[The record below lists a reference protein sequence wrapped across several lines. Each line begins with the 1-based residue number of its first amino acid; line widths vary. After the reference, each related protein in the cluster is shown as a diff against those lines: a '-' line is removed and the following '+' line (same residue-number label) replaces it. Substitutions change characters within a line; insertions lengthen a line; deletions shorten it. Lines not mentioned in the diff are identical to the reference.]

1 MKIEGNQKE
10 LDAMVEFH
18 KGNRV
23 EGLRLQEEFAAE
35 FRKEYK
41 DKDHCP
47 CLKACR
53 YHGNCKECVAIHR
66 AHQEHVPNCMRPLI
80 NKKLKLM
87 SELTEHTLANEIE
100 APHEILRKQASQI
113 PVCIIEKMKNAQT
126 TVSIS
131 ENTTFLA
138 LCRVFLLFCVVVCG
152 QKGGKFNGYKEN
164 WRVSKRAS

>member
-87 SELTEHTLANEIE
+87 SELTEHTLANSYMLTQWLRLEPLELRLENGKRWHYNFQFAEI
-100 APHEILRKQASQI
+100 S
-113 PVCIIEKMKNAQT
+113 
-126 TVSIS
+126 
-131 ENTTFLA
+131 F
-138 LCRVFLLFCVVVCG
+138 
-152 QKGGKFNGYKEN
+152 
-164 WRVSKRAS
+164 